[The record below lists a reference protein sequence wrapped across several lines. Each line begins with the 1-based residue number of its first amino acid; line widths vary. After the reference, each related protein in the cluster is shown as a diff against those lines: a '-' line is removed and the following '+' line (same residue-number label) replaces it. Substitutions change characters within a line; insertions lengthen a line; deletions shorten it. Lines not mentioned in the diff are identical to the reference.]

1 MFAEK
6 IVVGF
11 NRVACVG
18 VLAIAGLFAGSA
30 AHAQNATNTVTL
42 TPPTGVTN
50 PGTSCTDTDSDATTT
65 ISFAGNVCTARDSDP
80 ITAPKLHI
88 TKTAST
94 SPMVVGVAASYTLK
108 VDNTG
113 TAATTAVATVTD
125 TIPTGLTIGTL
136 PAGCSAS
143 GQAVTCTIA
152 AGLPATNGTRSFV
165 IPVTPT
171 AAAAA
176 SVTNTA
182 SVTGGGD
189 ATCPAE
195 EGCSSTVTT
204 PVNAPKLKV
213 VKTAS
218 AASFIVGVPAS
229 YTLTINNGGT
239 AATTAATAVSDP
251 IPAGLTI
258 GTLPAGCSASGQTVT
273 CTIAAGLAVGS
284 NTSFTIPVTPTAAAA
299 ANVTNT
305 ATISGGGDAACPSG
319 SDCSSTVTTPVST
332 PALELTKNAVLAA
345 DQSTITYGFSVRNT
359 GGAILNNV
367 TISDPKLPGL
377 SCTSITVLG
386 INATQTFACTGN
398 VYSTVAAD
406 FDAGSVVNVATA
418 TGTPAGGTTSVSD
431 DSTVTTP
438 LVPSPSLSI
447 AKTADKA
454 TYTAVGDVVSYSYLV
469 TNTGNV

>member
-18 VLAIAGLFAGSA
+18 VLAIAGLFAGSVV
-30 AHAQNATNTVTL
+30 HAQNATNTATL

-50 PGTSCTDTDSDATTT
+50 PGTSCTDTDSDVTTT
-65 ISFAGNVCTARDSDP
+65 VSFAGNVCTARDQDP

-88 TKTAST
+88 TKTVSA

-136 PAGCSAS
+136 PPGCAAS
-143 GQAVTCTIA
+143 GQTVTCTIA
-152 AGLPATNGTRSFV
+152 AGLPATNGTKSFV

-182 SVTGGGD
+182 SVIGGGD
-189 ATCPAE
+189 ANCATSE
-195 EGCSSTVTT
+195 GEGCTSTV
-204 PVNAPKLKV
+204 
-213 VKTAS
+213 
-218 AASFIVGVPAS
+218 I
-229 YTLTINNGGT
+229 
-239 AATTAATAVSDP
+239 
-251 IPAGLTI
+251 
-258 GTLPAGCSASGQTVT
+258 
-273 CTIAAGLAVGS
+273 
-284 NTSFTIPVTPTAAAA
+284 
-299 ANVTNT
+299 
-305 ATISGGGDAACPSG
+305 
-319 SDCSSTVTTPVST
+319 TPVST

-359 GGAILNNV
+359 GGAVLNNV
-367 TISDPKLPGL
+367 TVSDPKLPGL
-377 SCTSITVLG
+377 SCTSIAVLG
-386 INATQTFACTGN
+386 INATQTFTCTAN

-438 LVPSPSLSI
+438 LVPSPKLSI
-447 AKTADKA
+447 TKTAGKA
-454 TYTAVGDVVSYSYLV
+454 TYAAVGEVVSYDYVV
-469 TNTGNV
+469 TNTGNVTINGLSVSDDKIAAVSCPVSTLAPKAATTCTASYTITQADLDVGSVTNVATANGTPTGGTLTPPTDTETVTSTATPKLTSTKVVTSTGPYTVG